1 MKGSN
6 QLDLT
11 CTVHWGEVVQ
21 IWR

>member
-11 CTVHWGEVVQ
+11 CTVHWGEVGQ